1 LGSLGYDLILV
12 ARNKA
17 RLQEMQKDISTN
29 VKIIVADLSIE
40 SKLKEVYVLCKNEN
54 IDILINNA
62 GFGKF
67 GTFSEV
73 ELEQEISMIDT
84 NVISIQV
91 LTKLYLK
98 EMKAKI
104 DELEYQSGVTF
115 SGGDPMMQVEALAE
129 LAAYVKEKG
138 MNVWVYTGYTFEELM
153 ILADK
158 NESYMKALEQ
168 IDVLVDGK
176 FVMDLKSFDVQVRG
190 SSNQRILDVKKS
202 LEKKKAVKITK
213 YK

>member
-1 LGSLGYDLILV
+1 MKKGY
-12 ARNKA
+12 ARFA
-17 RLQEMQKDISTN
+17 TKDIQSDS
-29 VKIIVADLSIE
+29 IVDGEGIRSVIWFQGCSHNCPGCHNPETHDFKAGIE
-40 SKLKEVYVLCKNEN
+40 VS
-54 IDILINNA
+54 
-62 GFGKF
+62 
-67 GTFSEV
+67 
-73 ELEQEISMIDT
+73 
-84 NVISIQV
+84 
-91 LTKLYLK
+91 LK

-176 FVMDLKSFDVQVRG
+176 FVMDLRSFDVQFRG

>member
-1 LGSLGYDLILV
+1 MKKGY
-12 ARNKA
+12 ARFATKEIQSDSIVDGEGIRSVIWFQGCSHNCPGCHNPETHDFKA
-17 RLQEMQKDISTN
+17 G
-29 VKIIVADLSIE
+29 V
-40 SKLKEVYVLCKNEN
+40 EV
-54 IDILINNA
+54 
-62 GFGKF
+62 
-67 GTFSEV
+67 S
-73 ELEQEISMIDT
+73 
-84 NVISIQV
+84 
-91 LTKLYLK
+91 LK
-98 EMKAKI
+98 EMKAQI

-153 ILADK
+153 ILAEK
-158 NESYMKALEQ
+158 NESYLKAMEQ

-176 FVMDLKSFDVQVRG
+176 FVMELKSFDVQFRG
-190 SSNQRILDVKKS
+190 SSNQRILDMKKS

>member
-1 LGSLGYDLILV
+1 MYMKKGYARFATKEIQTDSIVDGEGIRSVIWFQGCSHNCPGCHNPETHDFNSGVVVSLD
-12 ARNKA
+12 
-17 RLQEMQKDISTN
+17 
-29 VKIIVADLSIE
+29 
-40 SKLKEVYVLCKNEN
+40 
-54 IDILINNA
+54 
-62 GFGKF
+62 
-67 GTFSEV
+67 
-73 ELEQEISMIDT
+73 
-84 NVISIQV
+84 
-91 LTKLYLK
+91 
-98 EMKAKI
+98 EMKAQI

-129 LAAYVKEKG
+129 LAAYVHEKD

-158 NESYMKALEQ
+158 NEAYRHALEQ

-176 FVMDLKSFDVQVRG
+176 FVMDLKSFDVQFRG

-202 LEKKKAVKITK
+202 LEKKKPVKISK